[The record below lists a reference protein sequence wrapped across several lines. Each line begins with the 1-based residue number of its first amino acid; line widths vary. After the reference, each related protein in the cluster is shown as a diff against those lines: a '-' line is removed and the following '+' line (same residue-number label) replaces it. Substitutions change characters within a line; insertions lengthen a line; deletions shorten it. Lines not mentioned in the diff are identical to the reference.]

1 MHAGSNTSY
10 GRKWSSGNTV
20 GCLIDVSP
28 GYPSGSHASIRS
40 LLCVHALTD
49 GTLECFWLYLST
61 RLLVVAVCRSRW
73 KAETSDALSP
83 SPWPTARL
91 VVISDHSLNQ
101 HPHHTTP
108 RTPLQTLTF
117 DLHPLIIL
125 QIAWLCPA
133 ISANSPAQWNFAFRP
148 AHMRFLPRG
157 YQAWG
162 EVMQRLHNLEE
173 VRRTPQLT
181 LGWVVGSNEA
191 ESHYGDSHV
200 PRLKFTLAFLCSHS
214 TRPSQRVQ
222 LSGDINTFWKIS
234 V

>member
-1 MHAGSNTSY
+1 MVVWEHCRLPY
-10 GRKWSSGNTV
+10 RRVPWLPV
-20 GCLIDVSP
+20 GLTRVHQVI
-28 GYPSGSHASIRS
+28 A
-40 LLCVHALTD
+40 LCPCTHRWHPRV
-49 GTLECFWLYLST
+49 
-61 RLLVVAVCRSRW
+61 LLVVAKRALACRGSVSFSLEGRNLGR
-73 KAETSDALSP
+73 AFSITVADCQVGGDIRSQPE
-83 SPWPTARL
+83 PTPT
-91 VVISDHSLNQ
+91 
-101 HPHHTTP
+101 PHRSP

-181 LGWVVGSNEA
+181 LGWVAGSNGA
-191 ESHYGDSHV
+191 ELHYGDSHV
-200 PRLKFTLAFLCSHS
+200 PRRKFTLAFLCSHCY
-214 TRPSQRVQ
+214 
-222 LSGDINTFWKIS
+222 
-234 V
+234 

>member
-101 HPHHTTP
+101 HPHHTAHLAHLDRPSPLIYTRSSSSRSPGCVPQSVRTVPLSGTLPSDP
-108 RTPLQTLTF
+108 RTCGF
-117 DLHPLIIL
+117 
-125 QIAWLCPA
+125 CPVA
-133 ISANSPAQWNFAFRP
+133 TKPGGRSCNVCTIWRKYAV
-148 AHMRFLPRG
+148 LP
-157 YQAWG
+157 
-162 EVMQRLHNLEE
+162 N
-173 VRRTPQLT
+173 
-181 LGWVVGSNEA
+181 
-191 ESHYGDSHV
+191 
-200 PRLKFTLAFLCSHS
+200 
-214 TRPSQRVQ
+214 
-222 LSGDINTFWKIS
+222 
-234 V
+234 